1 MNPSSL
7 IWSLI
12 AVTGVLDVVLFA
24 ALGMTATMN
33 LAVVVFLAG
42 LWGASRFVRQR
53 NPPAAHLA
61 EAFVQILAF
70 AQVGSYLTYGAMAA
84 SPFPMADGL
93 LERADAVL
101 GFDWLAWFNWV
112 HAHPIVHFVLA
123 KAYASIPL
131 QLLVLLVYFS
141 FADADRVDELVL
153 ATIVAVLIIV
163 PGIALLPAIGEWSQH
178 GVGIEP
184 WRADILALRSHTM
197 LTVSRTQGI
206 VAFPSFHT
214 VAGVLLANMARG
226 RKWFLPVLALN
237 VLMIVS
243 VMSEG
248 AHFAVD
254 MLCGLVIACVAIA
267 ASRSILVWCKR
278 GSPVRGTVA
287 VAPTP
292 ASAFRT
298 VAVGS

>member
-12 AVTGVLDVVLFA
+12 AVTSALDVVLFA

-42 LWGASRFVRQR
+42 LWGGARLIERR
-53 NPPAAHLA
+53 NPPAARLA

-84 SPFPMADGL
+84 SPFPIADGL
-93 LERADAVL
+93 LERADTLL

-112 HAHPIVHFVLA
+112 HAHPIVHLILA

-153 ATIVAVLIIV
+153 ATILSVAIIV
-163 PGIALLPAIGEWSQH
+163 PGMVLLPAIGVWSQH
-178 GVGIEP
+178 GVGVEP
-184 WRADILALRSHTM
+184 WRAEILALRSHTM
-197 LTVSRTQGI
+197 LTVSQTQGI

-214 VAGVLLANMARG
+214 VAGVLLTNMVRG
-226 RKWFLPVLALN
+226 RKWFLSVLALN

-243 VMSEG
+243 VMTEG

-254 MLCGLVIACVAIA
+254 MLSGLVIAWIAIT

-287 VAPTP
+287 AAPSPTP
-292 ASAFRT
+292 AFPA
-298 VAVGS
+298 VAIRS

>member
-1 MNPSSL
+1 MKPSSL
-7 IWSLI
+7 IWSLV

-33 LAVVVFLAG
+33 LAVVIFLAG
-42 LWGASRFVRQR
+42 LWGGARLIERR
-53 NPPAAHLA
+53 NPPAGRLA

-84 SPFPMADGL
+84 SPFPIADGL
-93 LERADAVL
+93 LERVDALL

-112 HAHPIVHFVLA
+112 HAHPIVHLVLA

-153 ATIVAVLIIV
+153 ATILAVAIIV
-163 PGIALLPAIGEWSQH
+163 PGMVLLPAIGEWSQH

-197 LTVSRTQGI
+197 QTVSRTLGI

-214 VAGVLLANMARG
+214 VAGVLLTNMARG

-254 MLCGLVIACVAIA
+254 MLSGLVIAWVAIA

-278 GSPVRGTVA
+278 GSPVRGTVT

-292 ASAFRT
+292 ASAFQT
-298 VAVGS
+298 VAIGS

>member
-1 MNPSSL
+1 M
-7 IWSLI
+7 
-12 AVTGVLDVVLFA
+12 TGVLDVVLFA
-24 ALGMTATMN
+24 ALGMAATMN

-42 LWGASRFVRQR
+42 LWGGARFVRQR
-53 NPPAAHLA
+53 NPPAARLA

-93 LERADAVL
+93 LDRADAVL
-101 GFDWLAWFNWV
+101 GFNWLAWFNWV
-112 HAHPIVHFVLA
+112 QAHPIVHLVLA

-141 FADADRVDELVL
+141 FADVDRVDELVL
-153 ATIVAVLIIV
+153 ATILAVLIIV
-163 PGIALLPAIGEWSQH
+163 PGMILLPAIGEWSLH

-226 RKWFLPVLALN
+226 RTWFLPVLALN
-237 VLMIVS
+237 VLMIVA

-254 MLCGLVIACVAIA
+254 MLSGVAIASVAIA
-267 ASRSILVWCKR
+267 ASRSLLVWCKR
-278 GSPVRGTVA
+278 GSLIRGTVV

-292 ASAFRT
+292 ASAFSA
-298 VAVGS
+298 VAIGP

>member
-12 AVTGVLDVVLFA
+12 VVTGALAVGLFA
-24 ALGMTATMN
+24 ALGMAATMN
-33 LAVVVFLAG
+33 LAVVVFLASLYG
-42 LWGASRFVRQR
+42 GAKLIERR
-53 NPPAAHLA
+53 NPPAARLA

-70 AQVGSYLTYGAMAA
+70 AQVGSYLTYGATAA
-84 SPFPMADGL
+84 SPFPMADAL
-93 LERADAVL
+93 LDRADALL
-101 GFDWLAWFNWV
+101 GFDWPAWFSWV
-112 HAHPIVHFVLA
+112 HAHPIVHIVLS
-123 KAYASIPL
+123 KAYASIPM
-131 QLLVLLVYFS
+131 QLLLLLVYFS
-141 FADADRVDELVL
+141 FADAERVDELVL
-153 ATIVAVLIIV
+153 ATILAVLIIV
-163 PGIALLPAIGEWSQH
+163 PGMILLPAIGEWSQH

-184 WRADILALRSHTM
+184 WRADILALRSHMM

-214 VAGVLLANMARG
+214 VAAVLLANMARA

-254 MLCGLVIACVAIA
+254 MLSGLAVAWVAIA
-267 ASRSILVWCKR
+267 ASRSMLIWCKR
-278 GSPVRGTVA
+278 GSPVRRTVA

-298 VAVGS
+298 VPIGS

>member
-12 AVTGVLDVVLFA
+12 AVTGVLDVVLFR

-33 LAVVVFLAG
+33 LDVVVFLAG
-42 LWGASRFVRQR
+42 LWAVSRFVRQR
-53 NPPAAHLA
+53 NPPVAHLA

-84 SPFPMADGL
+84 SLFPIADGL
-93 LERADAVL
+93 LDRADAVL

-112 HAHPIVHFVLA
+112 HAHPIVHLVLA

-131 QLLVLLVYFS
+131 QLLVLLVYCS
-141 FADADRVDELVL
+141 FADADRVNELVL
-153 ATIVAVLIIV
+153 ATILAVLIIV
-163 PGIALLPAIGEWSQH
+163 PGMILLPAIGEWSQH
-178 GVGIEP
+178 SVGIEP

-214 VAGVLLANMARG
+214 VAGVLLANMTRG

-254 MLCGLVIACVAIA
+254 MLCGLVVACVAIA
-267 ASRSILVWCKR
+267 ASRSMLVLCKR
-278 GSPVRGTVA
+278 GSLMRVTGA
-287 VAPTP
+287 AAPTP
-292 ASAFRT
+292 ASAFRA
-298 VAVGS
+298 VAIGS